1 MDISA
6 LQFVIVCPLIFL
18 AGFVDAVA
26 GGGGLISLSAYML
39 AGLPVHMAIGT
50 NKLSSGMG
58 TALTTWRYSRSGYI
72 PWRQAGLCVVCALIG
87 SSAGA
92 NLALLISDRFF
103 KVIMLFILPL
113 AAFYV
118 LRYSALDVQK
128 APYSERKTVLL
139 SMAAAVVIGA
149 YDGFYGPGTGT
160 FLILLL
166 TAVAHMPLQSANGVS
181 KVINLT
187 TNLAALAV
195 YVMNGKVI
203 FVLGLAAGCFS
214 LAGNYIGTRFFDKG
228 GAKVVK
234 PLMLAVLT
242 LFFVKICADLLA

>member
-1 MDISA
+1 MDITA

-26 GGGGLISLSAYML
+26 GGGGLISLPAYML

-113 AAFYV
+113 SAFYV

-242 LFFVKICADLLA
+242 LFFVKICADLMA

>member
-1 MDISA
+1 MDITA

-26 GGGGLISLSAYML
+26 GGGGLISLPAYML

-228 GAKVVK
+228 ARRWSSR
-234 PLMLAVLT
+234 
-242 LFFVKICADLLA
+242 

>member
-26 GGGGLISLSAYML
+26 GGGGLISLPAYML